1 MGTRRHAR
9 GAFFDFTYFHVPI
22 LPLCGDCIGSKEL
35 WRRNDEKRIISL
47 LMTFCLVFSVMPTS
61 SAMAE
66 SEEADITG
74 GTRQS
79 GGVPVYVCA
88 ETMY

>member
-1 MGTRRHAR
+1 MVHA
-9 GAFFDFTYFHVPI
+9 ATHVARFLI
-22 LPLCGDCIGSKEL
+22 SRISTCRFSRFAGDCIGSKEL